1 MNNSILDLI
10 FRPNKCD
17 RTNYLYYIF
26 PRIIPFKDPLE
37 SFDQINYFDVIN
49 RRNLVILIIRIVNNR
64 RIYRK

>member
-1 MNNSILDLI
+1 MILLLHYT
-10 FRPNKCD
+10 FS
-17 RTNYLYYIF
+17 LW
-26 PRIIPFKDPLE
+26 IIPFKDPLE